1 MKQENNKKITNK
13 KQKWLTVML
22 VLFISIIFIGIG
34 VIFYYLIHAKKS
46 TDAFKSLKP
55 IEEYSDGEELEYCLV
70 DGQKVQT
77 KFKDLYIK
85 NRDFIGWISIDDT
98 NVDYPVMQSDED
110 EQFYLHKNFDKEYD
124 YAGCIFASTFSD
136 IERPSDNILLY
147 GHHMNT
153 GIMFTPLM
161 NYEDQ
166 NWAEEHK
173 YITFD
178 TLYENATYEVIAAF
192 RTQLYGPEYN
202 GFIYYEYINA
212 ETRADFDDYIYN
224 ITSLSSISINANV
237 EYGDKLLSLSTCAY
251 HTSNGRFV
259 VVAKK
264 IESLPITDYSILK
277 ENIVTKEINTE
288 TINDSIFEE

>member
-1 MKQENNKKITNK
+1 MKQENNK

-22 VLFISIIFIGIG
+22 VLFIFIILIGIG

-46 TDAFKSLKP
+46 TDAFKVLKP
-55 IEEYSDGEELEYCLV
+55 REEYSGREELEYCLV
-70 DGQKVQT
+70 DGQIVQA

-110 EQFYLHKNFDKEYD
+110 EQFYLHKNFDKGYD

-136 IERPSDNILLY
+136 IKKPSDNILLY

-161 NYEDQ
+161 KYEDPK
-166 NWAEEHK
+166 WADEHK
-173 YITFD
+173 YIKFD

-192 RTQLYGPEYN
+192 RTQLYEPDYD
-202 GFIYYEYINA
+202 GFIYYDYIDSGMK
-212 ETRADFDDYIYN
+212 ADFDNYIYN
-224 ITSLSSISINANV
+224 ITSLSSIATNV
-237 EYGDKLLSLSTCAY
+237 NVKYGDKLLTLSTCAY
-251 HTSNGRFV
+251 HTLNGRFV

-264 IESLPITDYSILK
+264 IESMPVTDNSILK
-277 ENIVTKEINTE
+277 ETIVAKEINTE
-288 TINDSIFEE
+288 TINDSILEE